1 MSLTFPSI
9 FLGLVVSTLY
19 GVIFHFLVGG
29 KLWRL
34 LLYIVIGWVGFW
46 AGHFLAEVWDWTFI
60 QRRAIAPGYGND
72 CQRFA
77 PGCRSLVE
85 PDRLSGRRQ
94 GKPRNKLIVW

>member
-1 MSLTFPSI
+1 MSLTLPSI

-60 QRRAIAPGYGND
+60 SVGPLHLGMATIASVLLLVVGHWL
-72 CQRFA
+72 
-77 PGCRSLVE
+77 SLIDIR
-85 PDRLSGRRQ
+85 PTA
-94 GKPRNKLIVW
+94 GKTEK